1 MPRVAVGGDARQAHG
16 AELVADVVRFFE
28 DGGAGAAGVGDAL
41 VDVGHFE
48 ADVDDAVAVLGVVGV
63 FLGDLLMVLVDP
75 RIKLEDSS
83 AQGGH

>member
-1 MPRVAVGGDARQAHG
+1 MGGL
-16 AELVADVVRFFE
+16 LVNAIKQQDNP
-28 DGGAGAAGVGDAL
+28 L
-41 VDVGHFE
+41 VQTIVLLY
-48 ADVDDAVAVLGVVGV
+48 AVLGVVGV